1 MSLNGGVEHFNRQL
15 KDSIQKAQAT
25 QRAWKTVVTELLHS
39 YWATLM
45 LQLVGTLSIS
55 SEGCQCR
62 LNWTSCL
69 CWWMDS
75 INTSEL
81 KWHRH
86 RTKVHSTQYVSTSIY
101 TEYANLSIGKRRDTV
116 QQSIVGTAAMYSQW
130 WEEMECNVFHGQ
142 RAQKKHQELI
152 QRMKMSCRHRQ
163 SHVQLC
169 KGKDSPQ
176 QKTMSW
182 NKSGVIVKL
191 LTVAYTVMLIR
202 QRNKN
207 VSLI

>member
-1 MSLNGGVEHFNRQL
+1 MPQLQLIAFLTSVFADFLTEHGINHIGTSGSHPQVNGGVEHFNREL

-45 LQLVGTLSIS
+45 LQLVGTLSIF

-69 CWWMDS
+69 CRWMDS

-116 QQSIVGTAAMYSQW
+116 QQSIVGTAAMY
-130 WEEMECNVFHGQ
+130 
-142 RAQKKHQELI
+142 
-152 QRMKMSCRHRQ
+152 
-163 SHVQLC
+163 
-169 KGKDSPQ
+169 PQ
-176 QKTMSW
+176 
-182 NKSGVIVKL
+182 
-191 LTVAYTVMLIR
+191 
-202 QRNKN
+202 
-207 VSLI
+207 